1 LLAKALCRCINQ
13 RLTVRRDWYFLQVLC
28 FLDQDIN
35 QVVPISAWTTK
46 RILNMK
52 DKSFAV
58 TMLPAPSLK
67 EAINGVLYVHNLID
81 EAHGE
86 VPVLPNAVPGDTIK
100 LTVSNSD
107 GFLEWETKIVLTAI
121 TIGKPIVLP
130 IPKTTFE
137 RMLNAETNA
146 VLQYSLE
153 SAGNQKLSMQLLIE
167 LKD

>member
-1 LLAKALCRCINQ
+1 MNQ

-28 FLDQDIN
+28 FRDQDIN

-58 TMLPAPSLK
+58 TRLPAPSLK
-67 EAINGVLYVHNLID
+67 EAVNGVLYVHNLID
-81 EAHGE
+81 SAHGE
-86 VPVLPNAVPGDTIK
+86 VRELPNAASGDTIK

-107 GFLEWETKIVLTAI
+107 GSLEWDTETVLTDI
-121 TIGKPIVLP
+121 TVGKPIVLP
-130 IPKTTFE
+130 IPKATFE
-137 RMLNAETNA
+137 KMLNAETNA

-153 SAGNQKLSMQLLIE
+153 SGGNQKLSMQLSVE